1 MLVRLKLKI
10 SSMTVMFFCLKGCHA
25 CLLPLRYLSSVSKAP
40 YLQQILAALNESFNL
55 GEKVDLIQLPF
66 MRRELLVSCRCLK
79 EHTQKCSVFNTSNLQ
94 RTETMHPSFFL
105 PSVPPCY
112 SLYIHIDK
120 PVDNTLISRARR

>member
-10 SSMTVMFFCLKGCHA
+10 SSLAVMFVWLKGCHA
-25 CLLPLRYLSSVSKAP
+25 CLLALCYLSSVSKAP

-55 GEKVDLIQLPF
+55 GEKVDLIQLPL

-79 EHTQKCSVFNTSNLQ
+79 GRTQKCSVFNTSNL
-94 RTETMHPSFFL
+94 RWTETTQPSFFL
-105 PSVPPCY
+105 PSMPPSY

-120 PVDNTLISRARR
+120 PVDNTLISSARR